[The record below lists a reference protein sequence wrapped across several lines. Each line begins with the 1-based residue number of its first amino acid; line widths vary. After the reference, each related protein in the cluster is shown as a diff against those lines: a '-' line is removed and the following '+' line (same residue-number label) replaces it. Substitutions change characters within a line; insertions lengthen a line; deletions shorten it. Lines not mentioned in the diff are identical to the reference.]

1 MEKRMSLAISIIE
14 AKLKNQFYLVKYF
27 HKYHKHCYDALDGK
41 YKELYDFNIQFKTF
55 LQKQDRTKEEFLTLL
70 VGQEA
75 QGALKYWGY
84 IRELLSDD
92 DVGFIKRERKGATDL
107 VNCLLNYG
115 YAILYTRIW
124 QALLGAKLNP
134 FDSIIHVRQA
144 GKPTFVYDV
153 VEMFRSQVVDRVVIS
168 LVQKGPSLKVEKGL
182 LNEPTKKILIKS
194 ILERLNRYEKYRGD
208 EITMEQI
215 IHRQAHEMAV
225 WIDTGKKYKPYIA
238 KW

>member
-1 MEKRMSLAISIIE
+1 M
-14 AKLKNQFYLVKYF
+14 
-27 HKYHKHCYDALDGK
+27 
-41 YKELYDFNIQFKTF
+41 
-55 LQKQDRTKEEFLTLL
+55 
-70 VGQEA
+70 
-75 QGALKYWGY
+75 KYWGY

-107 VNCLLNYG
+107 VNCMLNYG

-194 ILERLNRYEKYRGD
+194 ILERFNRYEKYRGD

-215 IHRQAHEMAV
+215 IQRQAQEMAV